1 MGTISTW
8 ASSHGRMA
16 RTVNTKLFPG
26 SINSRRRGFTI
37 NVDLEERSVEE
48 LRGIFNPDVVQD
60 GRCKTL
66 AIMYAGSTTSHAQY
80 SDV

>member
-1 MGTISTW
+1 
-8 ASSHGRMA
+8 MA

-48 LRGIFNPDVVQD
+48 LRGIFNLDVVQD
-60 GRCKTL
+60 GSCKT
-66 AIMYAGSTTSHAQY
+66 
-80 SDV
+80 